1 MTQRGQET
9 KKSMFKSIRHQLI
22 FMNCS
27 LVILAIVV
35 SMSVSYFL
43 IAADYDKNIK
53 QTNTAMAGSLA
64 ANISQFMQNAYN
76 LNTQLALNADMVG
89 DDGEK
94 QKRILTDTVK
104 RYPFFQLLASHKLD
118 GDQTAR
124 SSGDLANRADRWW
137 FKKFMAEKKSYI
149 TKSYYD
155 INRNVAVTTAVN
167 GMYSDDKLVGVMM
180 ADIDTVTLQQMVEK
194 YNSGAGSYAYLLDG
208 EGVVVAHP
216 DKGQV
221 SELYNYKSQKKIIL
235 KKDSNGSIIRDAK
248 GNAQTGEVDFAVPAK
263 LKDIIDKVLKGE
275 TGVGEY
281 ADDNGDEY
289 ICAYRSVP
297 MPGGSDPWSLI
308 MVQKKSAAMAFINN
322 VAMKNIF
329 TSILV
334 IVIAALFSYWFSSRF
349 TRPLIEIVGATER
362 IKNGDLTVTV
372 DVDSENEIGIL
383 ARNFN
388 IMVDDLRTMIADIRG
403 ATEDMQNSSNSLV
416 DTAATLAANS
426 QEMSATV
433 SMVTDSVQ
441 NISAG
446 TEENA
451 GSTAQVSH
459 GVGEV
464 AKMANAMAGEAEKA
478 VQVSEGVAAEVKEV
492 SGLIEDV
499 SQSISQVAI
508 FAQEVA
514 ASCQRSMAIT
524 AEAQSRSRETNE
536 IIQKLS
542 VSSKQINKIVDVIRN
557 IAEQTNM
564 LALNA
569 TIEAAGAGDAGKGFA
584 VVAGEVKELSKRTAE
599 EAARIGRQIEDMQ
612 ADMGEAVAVVGKIA
626 DVIAETMDITHT
638 IASAVSEQ
646 PQSAAAPAAT
656 AADRTTTI
664 SREVAAIAAK
674 TGQVSKNA
682 AEAASGVEAMSRTTA
697 EISRKAAEVARSTD
711 DMKAAMENISEAT
724 MEIAKATQ
732 EISLTMQE
740 ADKAIVDTTTKA
752 TTVSECADAVGELAG
767 RLETLVR
774 KFRV

>member
-297 MPGGSDPWSLI
+297 MPG
-308 MVQKKSAAMAFINN
+308 
-322 VAMKNIF
+322 
-329 TSILV
+329 
-334 IVIAALFSYWFSSRF
+334 AL
-349 TRPLIEIVGATER
+349 TPGA
-362 IKNGDLTVTV
+362 
-372 DVDSENEIGIL
+372 
-383 ARNFN
+383 
-388 IMVDDLRTMIADIRG
+388 
-403 ATEDMQNSSNSLV
+403 
-416 DTAATLAANS
+416 
-426 QEMSATV
+426 
-433 SMVTDSVQ
+433 
-441 NISAG
+441 
-446 TEENA
+446 
-451 GSTAQVSH
+451 
-459 GVGEV
+459 
-464 AKMANAMAGEAEKA
+464 
-478 VQVSEGVAAEVKEV
+478 
-492 SGLIEDV
+492 
-499 SQSISQVAI
+499 
-508 FAQEVA
+508 
-514 ASCQRSMAIT
+514 
-524 AEAQSRSRETNE
+524 
-536 IIQKLS
+536 
-542 VSSKQINKIVDVIRN
+542 
-557 IAEQTNM
+557 
-564 LALNA
+564 
-569 TIEAAGAGDAGKGFA
+569 
-584 VVAGEVKELSKRTAE
+584 
-599 EAARIGRQIEDMQ
+599 
-612 ADMGEAVAVVGKIA
+612 
-626 DVIAETMDITHT
+626 
-638 IASAVSEQ
+638 
-646 PQSAAAPAAT
+646 
-656 AADRTTTI
+656 
-664 SREVAAIAAK
+664 
-674 TGQVSKNA
+674 
-682 AEAASGVEAMSRTTA
+682 
-697 EISRKAAEVARSTD
+697 
-711 DMKAAMENISEAT
+711 
-724 MEIAKATQ
+724 
-732 EISLTMQE
+732 
-740 ADKAIVDTTTKA
+740 
-752 TTVSECADAVGELAG
+752 
-767 RLETLVR
+767 
-774 KFRV
+774 

>member
-1 MTQRGQET
+1 MIIRGQEA
-9 KKSMFKSIRHQLI
+9 KKSMFNSIRHQLI
-22 FMNCS
+22 IMNCS
-27 LVILAIVV
+27 LVIFAILIL
-35 SMSVSYFL
+35 MSVSYYL
-43 IAADYDKNIK
+43 IASDYDKNIK
-53 QTNTAMAGSLA
+53 QTNTVMADSLA
-64 ANISQFMQNAYN
+64 ANIGQFMQNAYN
-76 LNTQLALNADMVG
+76 INAQLGLNADMLG

-94 QKRILTDTVK
+94 QKRILADTVK
-104 RYPFFQLLASHKLD
+104 SYPFFQLLASHKLN

-124 SSGDLANRADRWW
+124 SSGVLANRADRWW
-137 FKKFMAEKKSYI
+137 FKKFMAERKSYI

-167 GMYSDDKLVGVMM
+167 GMYSDGELVGVMM
-180 ADIDTVTLQQMVEK
+180 ADIDIITLQQMVEK
-194 YNSGAGSYAYLLDG
+194 YNSGVGSYAYLLDG

-221 SELYNYKSQKKIIL
+221 SELYNYKTQKKIVL
-235 KKDSNGSIIRDAK
+235 KKDAQGNIIRDAK

-263 LKDIIDKVLKGE
+263 LKDIIDKVHKGE

-297 MPGGSDPWSLI
+297 LPGGSDPWSLI

-322 VAMKNIF
+322 VAKKNIF

-349 TRPLIEIVGATER
+349 TSPLIKIVGATER
-362 IKNGDLTVTV
+362 IKNGDLTVKV
-372 DVDSENEIGIL
+372 DVDAENEIGIL

-388 IMVDDLRTMIADIRG
+388 KMVDDLRAMITDISG
-403 ATEDMQNSSNSLV
+403 ATADMQNSSNSLV

-433 SMVTDSVQ
+433 SMVSDSVQ
-441 NISAG
+441 NISAS

-451 GSTAQVSH
+451 GSTEHVSH
-459 GVGEV
+459 GVAEF

-492 SGLIEDV
+492 SALIEDV
-499 SQSISQVAI
+499 SQSISHVAV

-514 ASCQRSMAIT
+514 ASCQRSMTIA

-584 VVAGEVKELSKRTAE
+584 VVAGEVKELSRRTAE
-599 EAARIGRQIEDMQ
+599 EDRKS
-612 ADMGEAVAVVGKIA
+612 VV
-626 DVIAETMDITHT
+626 
-638 IASAVSEQ
+638 
-646 PQSAAAPAAT
+646 
-656 AADRTTTI
+656 
-664 SREVAAIAAK
+664 
-674 TGQVSKNA
+674 
-682 AEAASGVEAMSRTTA
+682 
-697 EISRKAAEVARSTD
+697 
-711 DMKAAMENISEAT
+711 
-724 MEIAKATQ
+724 
-732 EISLTMQE
+732 
-740 ADKAIVDTTTKA
+740 
-752 TTVSECADAVGELAG
+752 
-767 RLETLVR
+767 
-774 KFRV
+774 